1 MILRGQIISQKYI
14 FIEDDQ
20 YSDFSNIAENIMK
33 QQQSLILT
41 EKLRT
46 WVKTA
51 TQAGH
56 QAWRFNLGQFF
67 LWLSHYGPEMVC
79 LQGKTEEVTAM

>member
-1 MILRGQIISQKYI
+1 MGKDGNLKPKCI
-14 FIEDDQ
+14 
-20 YSDFSNIAENIMK
+20 
-33 QQQSLILT
+33 
-41 EKLRT
+41 
-46 WVKTA
+46 
-51 TQAGH
+51 QAGH

>member
-1 MILRGQIISQKYI
+1 MILRGQIIIQKYI

-51 TQAGH
+51 T
-56 QAWRFNLGQFF
+56 
-67 LWLSHYGPEMVC
+67 
-79 LQGKTEEVTAM
+79 

>member
-33 QQQSLILT
+33 RQQSLILT
-41 EKLRT
+41 ERLRT

-51 TQAGH
+51 TWSLNVFKQVIRHGV
-56 QAWRFNLGQFF
+56 LI
-67 LWLSHYGPEMVC
+67 
-79 LQGKTEEVTAM
+79 